1 MPSSI
6 PAESGLNTVKEHAS
20 IWEDAPF
27 LHGTT
32 RFEPQSGISNIMI
45 TGGAGF
51 IASWVVRHL
60 TKTYQGHYNI
70 ISFDK
75 LDYCATLNNTAQLGE
90 DMNFTFHK
98 GDITKHEDVMDCL
111 RKHDVDTVMHFAAQT
126 HVDLSFGNSNDFT
139 STNVVGTHVLL
150 ECVKLYGVNKFIHV
164 STDEVY
170 GEVKD
175 DGKDLLEDALL
186 LPTNPYAASK
196 AAAEMYVEAYRK
208 SFNVPAIVVRSN
220 NVYGPHQF
228 PEKVIPKFSMLLQ
241 RHEKLSL
248 HGDGTHTRRY
258 LYAGD
263 AADAFDTI
271 LHRGQVGQVYNVG
284 SSDEISNFT
293 LCSMLLRQFGHP
305 DGTKEEVYKHVVHCE
320 DRPFND
326 HRYAVDGSKLKQL
339 GWKQKTTFEEGLSIT
354 VGWYRRYGDTW
365 WGDISDRLTP
375 FPTVPTEGQIDIA
388 RDTEMTGAPV
398 RTKKSGKRGFDEI
411 AGSPD
416 IKKRR
421 ETDHHMDSVLGA
433 VKV

>member
-1 MPSSI
+1 MPCSI
-6 PAESGLNTVKEHAS
+6 TSDTLKDHVS
-20 IWEDAPF
+20 VWEDAPF
-27 LHGTT
+27 LQGTT
-32 RFEPQSGISNIMI
+32 QFAPQSDINNIMI

-60 TKTYQGHYNI
+60 ARTYHGHYNI

-75 LDYCATLNNTAQLGE
+75 LDYCATLNNTAQL
-90 DMNFTFHK
+90 DKDSNFTFYK
-98 GDITKHEDVMDCL
+98 GDITKREDVMDCL
-111 RKHDVDTVMHFAAQT
+111 RKHNVDTVMHFAAQT

-139 STNVVGTHVLL
+139 STNVVGTHALL
-150 ECVKLYGVNKFIHV
+150 ECVKSHGVNKFIHV

-208 SFNVPAIVVRSN
+208 SFQVPAIVVRSN

-241 RHEKLSL
+241 RGQQLSL

-271 LHRGQVGQVYNVG
+271 LHKGQVGQVYNVG

-293 LCSMLLRQFGHP
+293 LCSMLLGQFGLSNE
-305 DGTKEEVYKHVVHCE
+305 TEEEVYKHVVHCE

-339 GWKQKTTFEEGLSIT
+339 GWQQKMTFADGLSTT
-354 VGWYRRYGDTW
+354 VDWYRRYGGTW

-375 FPTVPTEGQIDIA
+375 FPTVPPEEHIERA
-388 RDTEMTGAPV
+388 RDTELAISPA
-398 RTKKSGKRGFDEI
+398 RSKKTSKRGFEEVD
-411 AGSPD
+411 GSPET
-416 IKKRR
+416 KRR
-421 ETDHHMDSVLGA
+421 RENDRMDSVLGA
-433 VKV
+433 IKT

>member
-1 MPSSI
+1 MPCSISSKTL
-6 PAESGLNTVKEHAS
+6 EEHAC

-32 RFEPQSGISNIMI
+32 RFEPRSDINNIMV

-75 LDYCATLNNTAQLGE
+75 LDYCATLNNTAQLDG
-90 DMNFTFHK
+90 DVNFTFQK
-98 GDITKHEDVMDCL
+98 GDITKHEDVMNCL
-111 RKHDVDTVMHFAAQT
+111 RKHNVDTVMHFAAQT

-139 STNVVGTHVLL
+139 NTNVVGTHVLL
-150 ECVKLYGVNKFIHV
+150 ECVKMHGVNKFIHV

-208 SFNVPAIVVRSN
+208 SFHVPAIVVRSN

-228 PEKVIPKFSMLLQ
+228 PEKVIPKFSMLLK

-271 LHRGQVGQVYNVG
+271 LHKGQVGQVYNVG

-293 LCSMLLRQFGHP
+293 LCSMLLGQFGHAN
-305 DGTKEEVYKHVVHCE
+305 GTKEQVYKHVVHCK

-339 GWKQKTTFEEGLSIT
+339 GWKQKMTFEEGLGIT
-354 VGWYRRYGDTW
+354 VGWYKRYGDIW
-365 WGDISDRLTP
+365 WGDIADRLTP
-375 FPTVPTEGQIDIA
+375 FPTVPTEEQIDMA
-388 RDTEMTGAPV
+388 MDTEMTGSPV
-398 RTKKSGKRGFDEI
+398 KVKKSGKRGFDEI
-411 AGSPD
+411 DGSPD

-421 ETDHHMDSVLGA
+421 ETDHHIDSALGA

>member
-1 MPSSI
+1 MPCSI
-6 PAESGLNTVKEHAS
+6 PSKSLKDHAS

-27 LHGTT
+27 LQGST
-32 RFEPQSGISNIMI
+32 RFEPQAEINNIMI

-60 TKTYQGHYNI
+60 TKTYHGHYNI

-75 LDYCATLNNTAQLGE
+75 LDYCATLNNTAQLDKE
-90 DMNFTFHK
+90 PNFTFYK
-98 GDITKHEDVMDCL
+98 GDITRHDDVMDCL
-111 RKHDVDTVMHFAAQT
+111 RKHDIDTVMHFAAQT

-139 STNVVGTHVLL
+139 NTNVVGTHVLL
-150 ECVKLYGVNKFIHV
+150 ECVKSHGVQKFIHV

-208 SFNVPAIVVRSN
+208 SFLIPALVVRSN

-228 PEKVIPKFSMLLQ
+228 PEKP
-241 RHEKLSL
+241 L
-248 HGDGTHTRRY
+248 HKGRIGH
-258 LYAGD
+258 
-263 AADAFDTI
+263 I
-271 LHRGQVGQVYNVG
+271 YNVG

-293 LCSMLLRQFGHP
+293 LCSMLLGEFGFSNE
-305 DGTKEEVYKHVVHCE
+305 TKDEVYKHVVHCE

-339 GWKQKTTFEEGLSIT
+339 GWQQKTPFKEGLRTT
-354 VGWYRRYGDTW
+354 VDWYRKYGGTW

-375 FPTVPTEGQIDIA
+375 FPTIPSEEQTDRA
-388 RDTEMTGAPV
+388 RDTELASSPI
-398 RTKKSGKRGFDEI
+398 RHKKNGKRELDEVD
-411 AGSPD
+411 GSPD
-416 IKKRR
+416 MKRR
-421 ETDHHMDSVLGA
+421 KENMDSVLGA

>member
-1 MPSSI
+1 M
-6 PAESGLNTVKEHAS
+6 
-20 IWEDAPF
+20 
-27 LHGTT
+27 
-32 RFEPQSGISNIMI
+32 
-45 TGGAGF
+45 
-51 IASWVVRHL
+51 
-60 TKTYQGHYNI
+60 
-70 ISFDK
+70 
-75 LDYCATLNNTAQLGE
+75 DYCATLNNTAQLDKE
-90 DMNFTFHK
+90 PNFTFHK

-111 RKHDVDTVMHFAAQT
+111 RKYDIDTVMHFAAQT

-139 STNVVGTHVLL
+139 NTNVVGTHVLL
-150 ECVKLYGVNKFIHV
+150 ECVKSYGVQKFIHV

-208 SFNVPAIVVRSN
+208 SFQVPAIVVRSN

-241 RHEKLSL
+241 RNQKLSL

-271 LHRGQVGQVYNVG
+271 LHKGQVGHIYNVG

-293 LCSMLLRQFGHP
+293 LCSMLLGEFGFSNE
-305 DGTKEEVYKHVVHCE
+305 TKDEVYEHVVHCE

-339 GWKQKTTFEEGLSIT
+339 GWQQKTPFKEGLRTT
-354 VGWYRRYGDTW
+354 VDWYRKYGGTW

-375 FPTVPTEGQIDIA
+375 FPTIPSEEQTDRA
-388 RDTEMTGAPV
+388 RDTELACSPI
-398 RTKKSGKRGFDEI
+398 RHKKNGKREFVEV
-411 AGSPD
+411 AESPD
-416 IKKRR
+416 VKRR
-421 ETDHHMDSVLGA
+421 RENDSVIGA